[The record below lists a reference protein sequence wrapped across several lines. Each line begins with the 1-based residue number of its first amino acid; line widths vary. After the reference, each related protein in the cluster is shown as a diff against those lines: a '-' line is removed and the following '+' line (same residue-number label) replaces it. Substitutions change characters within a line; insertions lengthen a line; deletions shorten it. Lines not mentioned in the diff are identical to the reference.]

1 MTKNLNRTETTHID
15 EVGRTATCTLQ
26 WLLEKCNEK
35 GNATHPITHN
45 NKLTMFICGQAG
57 FGDIAA
63 RISEAGSTL
72 DLCCWGFD
80 PGMELNRVGTENW
93 PRGKT
98 FGDLLID
105 AGRRGVKV
113 RLLVW
118 HDILGSPSVRNMP
131 GFAHDIYPWYFR
143 PDKVGASEVNADHS
157 ISLLRG
163 IKRVPWKLAPYV
175 RRQLSDFPVPAAD
188 VPSLARQ
195 EYCHSWYHAAFEG
208 LLDGIE
214 VRIRSGNSSAVER
227 SLSTEKFKAAGL
239 VNGEFEAVGMKY
251 MGTHHQKTILID
263 YADEGGA
270 NAVGYVMGLNSVT
283 DYWDT
288 VAHALDD
295 PLRERGGDTER
306 KEHVQRWKDDVGY
319 KTLKPF
325 QDYACR
331 IEGGGA
337 LIAVHE
343 NFMSAWSRNNGG
355 KGSARRGI
363 TPGDQPTAAKSGPPA
378 ALMRQAQPGDSTVQ
392 IVRTQPEEGDKTVR
406 DAYWQATATAADAA
420 GYLYIENQYFQ
431 SEEWAQHLLAAR
443 RTAICK
449 WREGARKA
457 NKSLEYMPMMYVF
470 IVTPVPERP
479 EMVPRTHDTLAV
491 LGQDA
496 GMTGQNELIERE
508 NKGAAGR
515 SKRGS
520 GGERAMPRNLPS
532 VVQHAHNIAKSATAK
547 IESEFG
553 LKICTAMLNTC
564 AFDQGRW
571 RYREIYIHSKLM
583 IARDVFFMLGSA
595 NLNPRSLFVDSELN
609 MSVVDPAQ
617 ACDLRRKV
625 WGLLSG
631 QTIDGGHGTKE
642 EVKRAFDDWTKRMD
656 QNKKQRDSNSAH
668 MKYKKMTGFLLPL
681 EDDRSSLTRLG

>member
-1 MTKNLNRTETTHID
+1 MAKNLNRTETTHID
-15 EVGRTATCTLQ
+15 ELGRTATCTMQ

-35 GNATHPITHN
+35 GSATHPITHN

-63 RISEAGSTL
+63 RVSESSCTV

-80 PGMELNRVGTENW
+80 PGMELNRWGTQDW

-105 AGRRGVKV
+105 AGKRGVKV

-118 HDILGSPSVRNMP
+118 HDAVGSLFAHNMP
-131 GFAHDIYPWYFR
+131 GYAHEIHPWYFR
-143 PDKVGASEVNADHS
+143 PDRAGASEISAEHS
-157 ISLLRG
+157 ISLLKNIR
-163 IKRVPWKLAPYV
+163 RVPLKLAPYV
-175 RRQLSDFPVPAAD
+175 RRQLSDFPVPAAEI
-188 VPSLARQ
+188 PMLARE
-195 EYCHSWYHAAFEG
+195 EYCHSWYHAAFG
-208 LLDGIE
+208 GMLDGIE
-214 VRIRSGNSSAVER
+214 VRIRSGDAGAVER

-239 VNGEFEAVGMKY
+239 KTGEFEAIGMKY
-251 MGTHHQKTILID
+251 VGTHHQKTILID
-263 YADEGGA
+263 YAEDGGE
-270 NAVGYVMGLNSVT
+270 NAIGYVMGLNSVT

-288 VAHALDD
+288 TTHSLDD
-295 PLRERGGDTER
+295 PLRERGGETER
-306 KEHVQRWKDDVGY
+306 KEHVQRWKGDAGY

-343 NFMSAWSRNNGG
+343 NFMSAWSRASSKTGG
-355 KGSARRGI
+355 VQRTTTLGNK
-363 TPGDQPTAAKSGPPA
+363 PTAVPSAPPV
-378 ALMRQAQPGDSTVQ
+378 ALQRRAQPGDSTVQ

-406 DAYWQATATAADAA
+406 DAYWLATATAADAA

-443 RTAICK
+443 RNAVRR
-449 WREGARKA
+449 WREGSGKA
-457 NKSLEYMPMMYVF
+457 NKSLEHMPTMYVF
-470 IVTPVPERP
+470 IVTPVPERQG
-479 EMVPRTHDTLAV
+479 MVPRTHDALAT
-491 LGQDA
+491 LGQHV
-496 GMTGQNELIERE
+496 GMTGQNELIEHE
-508 NKGAAGR
+508 NKR
-515 SKRGS
+515 PTGS
-520 GGERAMPRNLPS
+520 VKDEFGVERAMPPDPAV
-532 VVQHAHNIAKSATAK
+532 VVQHANSIAKPNALK
-547 IESEFG
+547 LESEFG
-553 LKICTAMLNTC
+553 LRICTAMLNTC

-609 MSVVDPAQ
+609 MGVVDPVQ

-631 QTIDGGHGTKE
+631 ETIDGGDGSRGRLKE
-642 EVKRAFDDWTKRMD
+642 AFNDWTRRMD
-656 QNKKQRDSNSAH
+656 QNKKQRDSDSASA
-668 MKYKKMTGFLLPL
+668 KYRKMTGFLLPL
-681 EDDRSSLTRLG
+681 EDDRKSLARLG